1 MRHGVR
7 WSVVAGILALGMIL
21 SAALVSKL
29 FVRVRQEQAITVKGY
44 AEQDVVADVGKFTC
58 ACSVRGVSLREAY
71 DKLEVS
77 RNRVL
82 DYLRQKQFPVADL
95 AVKTIQISKVSRR
108 DAQGKETNETEYY
121 DMTQWVAVTSSNVV
135 AIRDVSIA
143 IAELIKEGIDLG
155 VTPPEFYVSTLPAT
169 KLELLAKATGDA
181 YQRAVVLAE
190 KSRGKVGALISA
202 QQGVLQITER
212 NSTDTSGCGVY
223 NTATIEKTAKAVVTL
238 EYAIEPV
245 R

>member
-169 KLELLAKATGDA
+169 KLELLAAW
-181 YQRAVVLAE
+181 RANTRVVAVLEARPPNIP
-190 KSRGKVGALISA
+190 SSGAPNCCPISLRA
-202 QQGVLQITER
+202 
-212 NSTDTSGCGVY
+212 
-223 NTATIEKTAKAVVTL
+223 A
-238 EYAIEPV
+238 
-245 R
+245 